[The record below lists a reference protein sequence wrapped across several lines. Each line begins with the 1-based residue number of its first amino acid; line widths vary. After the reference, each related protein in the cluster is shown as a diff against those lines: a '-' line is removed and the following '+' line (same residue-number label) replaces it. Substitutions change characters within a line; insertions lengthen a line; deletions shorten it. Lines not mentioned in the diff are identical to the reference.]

1 MLLSTE
7 QAFGEL
13 TVEMRY
19 EPEYLLEPAR
29 KTSFVDSMQ
38 SAVTGAVKKVTS
50 TVTKSSS
57 GSGQPGWTASTTTT
71 TTATKTVTVA
81 DGVPITTATST
92 TATTISGAVAAATTA
107 STTSASSTTAAST
120 AATTSTGAVAGTRTS
135 ELRQS
140 ESDDISSQSSVGSP
154 TGGMMP
160 SPTDTPAINAPN
172 FIVVTVLEAKGVKA
186 CDGSGTEAT
195 SDPFVRVHCT
205 KNQSQKTHS
214 QKKTLHPR
222 WRQRFYFHLTRDAN
236 QVLEFIVED
245 KDMITD
251 DFMGRCSISVDEW
264 KAHFDSAKK
273 VFWLALEP
281 KPQAGAKTAFSDIS
295 PTRKMSYDLG
305 KLCLAIE
312 LRYMDRKL
320 ASLEQGETDNVTVV
334 PNSRGLRALSS
345 VSGAGG
351 AEDEAGDEDNLETG
365 DDVEGDDEEDEEMA
379 GDEEDVISS
388 KQEKEEER
396 KKEEEE
402 RHKKFA
408 ELSNVQFASGDYQIR
423 VRIIEVRDLT
433 PKDLNGLCD
442 PVVSVECLGQ
452 RQHTVVRQKQLSCVI
467 DEYLYFNF
475 KNLDKD
481 TVQQGSIKVSVL
493 DADGPK
499 FKKTSG
505 PGIFDDMIGFFNVDI
520 PYVYLKKDHEIH
532 RRWVALVGDDKSNSD
547 SIQGYLLYVCVFVFG
562 CMNVP

>member
-1 MLLSTE
+1 
-7 QAFGEL
+7 
-13 TVEMRY
+13 MRH

-50 TVTKSSS
+50 SVSKSSS
-57 GSGQPGWTASTTTT
+57 GSGQPGWTATTTTT

-81 DGVPITTATST
+81 DGVPIATATST
-92 TATTISGAVAAATTA
+92 TATTTSAAVAASTTGGTA
-107 STTSASSTTAAST
+107 STSSTTAAT
-120 AATTSTGAVAGTRTS
+120 ATTTSAGAIAGTRTS
-135 ELRQS
+135 QLLMA
-140 ESDDISSQSSVGSP
+140 ESDDISSQSSIGSP
-154 TGGMMP
+154 PSGMMP
-160 SPTDTPAINAPN
+160 SPTDVPAINAPN

-205 KNQSQKTHS
+205 KNQSQKTQT

-236 QVLEFIVED
+236 QVLEFVVED
-245 KDMITD
+245 KDMLTD
-251 DFMGRCSISVDEW
+251 DFMGRCAISIDEW

-281 KPQAGAKTAFSDIS
+281 KPQAGAKTAFSDIG

-305 KLCLAIE
+305 KICLAIE

-320 ASLEQGETDNVTVV
+320 ASLEQGEADNVTVV
-334 PNSRGLRALSS
+334 PNGRGLRALSS
-345 VSGAGG
+345 MLGAGG
-351 AEDEAGDEDNLETG
+351 ADDEAGDEENLETG

-379 GDEEDVISS
+379 GDEDVVSS

-402 RHKKFA
+402 RQKKFA

-505 PGIFDDMIGFFNVDI
+505 PGMFDDMIGFFNVDI
-520 PYVYLKKDHEIH
+520 PYVYLKKDHELH
-532 RRWVALVGDDKSNSD
+532 RRWVALVGDDKGNSD
-547 SIQGYLLYVCVFVFG
+547 SIQGYLL
-562 CMNVP
+562 